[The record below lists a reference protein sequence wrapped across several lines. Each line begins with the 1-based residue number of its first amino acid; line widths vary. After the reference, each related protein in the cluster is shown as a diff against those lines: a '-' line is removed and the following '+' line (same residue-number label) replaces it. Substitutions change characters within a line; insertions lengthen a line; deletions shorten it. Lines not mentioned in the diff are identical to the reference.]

1 MSACAA
7 SFVPSSAQQTVKN
20 EQIGKDR
27 CGKEWGGGGTRVR
40 TVDDEV
46 GRRVKHPLL
55 PLPQVIPRLRQDR
68 HPATSRVRESIRAE
82 AHDANLGREREGELV
97 AVVADSIV
105 AVCVVGDPNPSQRP
119 HALRD
124 AVAV

>member
-1 MSACAA
+1 M
-7 SFVPSSAQQTVKN
+7 
-20 EQIGKDR
+20 
-27 CGKEWGGGGTRVR
+27 R

-46 GRRVKHPLL
+46 GRRIKHPLL
-55 PLPQVIPRLRQDR
+55 ALPQVIPRLRQDR
-68 HPATSRVRESIRAE
+68 HPTTARVRESVVTK

-105 AVCVVGDPNPSQRP
+105 AVCVVGDPDPPQRP

-124 AVAV
+124 AVTV